1 MIQIVQGTIDALSL
15 GGMYAL
21 TALGIALI
29 FGILRLVNLAHGE
42 LIMLAAYAIFFVAA
56 STPFAVLVGAA
67 VVAAVLAAL
76 AMERIAFRPMRS
88 ASPATLMVAS
98 FGVSYFLQ
106 NLAVVAMGSQSKPI
120 GLTGFLTESLGLG
133 PFRVAMLDLI
143 TIVTTLTLLALL
155 AAFLRYTLLG
165 LKMRAAAED
174 FRMAR
179 LLGVRAS
186 PVIAVAFL
194 ISGAFA
200 GIVAVL
206 LVARTGTASPTMG
219 ITPLIIG
226 IVAVVIGGMESLSGA
241 VLGGLVLGF
250 LTTGLQVLLPLDL
263 QPFRDAVVF
272 GAVIVFLLFRPQ
284 GIFGWSAARV

>member
-1 MIQIVQGTIDALSL
+1 
-15 GGMYAL
+15 MYAL

-42 LIMLAAYAIFFVAA
+42 LIMLAGYAIFFAAA
-56 STPFAVLVGAA
+56 SVPFAALVGAA
-67 VVAAVLAAL
+67 VVAAVVAAL

-106 NLAVVAMGSQSKPI
+106 NLAVVTMGSQSKPI
-120 GLTGFLTESLGLG
+120 GLTGFLTESLVLG
-133 PFRVAMLDLI
+133 PFRVATLDLV
-143 TIVTTLTLLALL
+143 TIATTLSLLALL

-174 FRMAR
+174 FHMAR
-179 LLGVRAS
+179 LLGVQAS

-226 IVAVVIGGMESLSGA
+226 IVAVVVGGMESLSGA
-241 VLGGLVLGF
+241 VLGGLILGF

>member
-1 MIQIVQGTIDALSL
+1 
-15 GGMYAL
+15 MYAL

-42 LIMLAAYAIFFVAA
+42 LIMLAGYAIFFAAA
-56 STPFAVLVGAA
+56 SVPFAALVGAA
-67 VVAAVLAAL
+67 VVAAVVAAL

-106 NLAVVAMGSQSKPI
+106 NLAVVTMGSQSKPI
-120 GLTGFLTESLGLG
+120 GLTGFLTESLVLG
-133 PFRVAMLDLI
+133 PFRVATLDLV
-143 TIVTTLTLLALL
+143 TIATTLTLLALL

-165 LKMRAAAED
+165 LKVRAAAED

-186 PVIAVAFL
+186 SVIAVAFL

-226 IVAVVIGGMESLSGA
+226 IVAVVVGGMESLSGA
-241 VLGGLVLGF
+241 VLGGLILGF
-250 LTTGLQVLLPLDL
+250 LTTGLQVLLPLAL

>member
-1 MIQIVQGTIDALSL
+1 
-15 GGMYAL
+15 MYAL

-42 LIMLAAYAIFFVAA
+42 LIMLAGYAIFFAAA
-56 STPFAVLVGAA
+56 SVPFAALVGAA
-67 VVAAVLAAL
+67 VVAAVVAAL

-106 NLAVVAMGSQSKPI
+106 NLAVVTMGSQSKPI
-120 GLTGFLTESLGLG
+120 GLTGFLTESLMLG
-133 PFRVAMLDLI
+133 PFRVATLDLV
-143 TIVTTLTLLALL
+143 TIATTLTLLALL

-165 LKMRAAAED
+165 LKMRAAADD

-226 IVAVVIGGMESLSGA
+226 IVAVVVGGMESLSGA
-241 VLGGLVLGF
+241 VLGGLILGF
-250 LTTGLQVLLPLDL
+250 LTTGLQVLLPLAL

>member
-1 MIQIVQGTIDALSL
+1 
-15 GGMYAL
+15 MYAL

-42 LIMLAAYAIFFVAA
+42 LIMLAGYAIFFAAA
-56 STPFAVLVGAA
+56 SVPFAALVGAA
-67 VVAAVLAAL
+67 VVAAVVAAL

-106 NLAVVAMGSQSKPI
+106 NLAVVTMGSQSKPI
-120 GLTGFLTESLGLG
+120 GLTGFLTESLALG
-133 PFRVAMLDLI
+133 PFRVATLDLV
-143 TIVTTLTLLALL
+143 TIATTLTLLALL
-155 AAFLRYTLLG
+155 AAFLRFTLLG

-226 IVAVVIGGMESLSGA
+226 IVAVVVGGMESLSGA
-241 VLGGLVLGF
+241 VLGGLILGF
-250 LTTGLQVLLPLDL
+250 LTTGLQVLLPLAL

>member
-1 MIQIVQGTIDALSL
+1 
-15 GGMYAL
+15 MYAL

-42 LIMLAAYAIFFVAA
+42 LIMLAGYAIFFAAA
-56 STPFAVLVGAA
+56 SVPFAALVGAA
-67 VVAAVLAAL
+67 VVAAVVAAL

-106 NLAVVAMGSQSKPI
+106 NLAVVTMGSQSKPI
-120 GLTGFLTESLGLG
+120 GLTGFLTESLVLG
-133 PFRVAMLDLI
+133 PFRVATLDLV
-143 TIVTTLTLLALL
+143 TIATTLTLLALL

-226 IVAVVIGGMESLSGA
+226 IVAVVVGGMESLSGA
-241 VLGGLVLGF
+241 VLGGLILGF
-250 LTTGLQVLLPLDL
+250 LTTGLQVLLPLAL

-284 GIFGWSAARV
+284 GIFGWNAARV

>member
-1 MIQIVQGTIDALSL
+1 
-15 GGMYAL
+15 MYAL

-42 LIMLAAYAIFFVAA
+42 LIMLAGYAIFFAAA
-56 STPFAVLVGAA
+56 SVPFAAVVGAA
-67 VVAAVLAAL
+67 VVAAVVAAL

-106 NLAVVAMGSQSKPI
+106 NLAVVTMGSQSKPI
-120 GLTGFLTESLGLG
+120 GLTGFLTESLVLG
-133 PFRVAMLDLI
+133 PFRVATLDLV
-143 TIVTTLTLLALL
+143 TIATTLTLLALL

-226 IVAVVIGGMESLSGA
+226 IVAVVVGGMESLSGA
-241 VLGGLVLGF
+241 VLGGLILGF
-250 LTTGLQVLLPLDL
+250 LTTGLQVLLPLAL

>member
-1 MIQIVQGTIDALSL
+1 
-15 GGMYAL
+15 MYAL

-42 LIMLAAYAIFFVAA
+42 LIMLAGYAIFFAVA
-56 STPFAVLVGAA
+56 SVPFAALVGAA
-67 VVAAVLAAL
+67 VVAAVVAAL

-106 NLAVVAMGSQSKPI
+106 NLAVVTMGSQSKPI
-120 GLTGFLTESLGLG
+120 GLTGFLTESLVLG
-133 PFRVAMLDLI
+133 PFRVATLDLV
-143 TIVTTLTLLALL
+143 TIATTLTLLALL

-226 IVAVVIGGMESLSGA
+226 IVAVVVGGMESLSGA
-241 VLGGLVLGF
+241 VLGGLILGF
-250 LTTGLQVLLPLDL
+250 LTTGLQVLLPLAL

>member
-1 MIQIVQGTIDALSL
+1 
-15 GGMYAL
+15 MYAL

-42 LIMLAAYAIFFVAA
+42 LIMLAGYAIFFAAA
-56 STPFAVLVGAA
+56 SVPFAALVGAA
-67 VVAAVLAAL
+67 VVAAVVAAL

-106 NLAVVAMGSQSKPI
+106 NLAVVTMGSQSKPI
-120 GLTGFLTESLGLG
+120 GLTGFLTESLVLG
-133 PFRVAMLDLI
+133 PFRVATLDLV
-143 TIVTTLTLLALL
+143 TIATTLTLLALL

-179 LLGVRAS
+179 LLGVRAG

-226 IVAVVIGGMESLSGA
+226 IVAVVVGGMESLSGA
-241 VLGGLVLGF
+241 VLGGLILGF
-250 LTTGLQVLLPLDL
+250 LTTGLQVLLPLAL

>member
-1 MIQIVQGTIDALSL
+1 
-15 GGMYAL
+15 MYAL

-42 LIMLAAYAIFFVAA
+42 LIMLAGYAIFFAAA
-56 STPFAVLVGAA
+56 SVPFAALVGAA
-67 VVAAVLAAL
+67 VVAAVVAAL

-106 NLAVVAMGSQSKPI
+106 NLAVVTMGSQSKPI
-120 GLTGFLTESLGLG
+120 GLTGFLTESLVLG
-133 PFRVAMLDLI
+133 PFRVATLDLV
-143 TIVTTLTLLALL
+143 TIATTLTLLALL

-226 IVAVVIGGMESLSGA
+226 IVAVVVGGMESLSGA
-241 VLGGLVLGF
+241 VLGGLILGF
-250 LTTGLQVLLPLDL
+250 LTTGLQVLLPLAL

>member
-1 MIQIVQGTIDALSL
+1 
-15 GGMYAL
+15 MYAL

-42 LIMLAAYAIFFVAA
+42 LIMLAGYAIFFAAA
-56 STPFAVLVGAA
+56 SVPFAALVGAA
-67 VVAAVLAAL
+67 VVAAVVAAL

-106 NLAVVAMGSQSKPI
+106 NLAVVTMGSQSKPI
-120 GLTGFLTESLGLG
+120 GLTGFLTESLVLG
-133 PFRVAMLDLI
+133 PFRVATLDLV
-143 TIVTTLTLLALL
+143 TIATTLALLALL

-226 IVAVVIGGMESLSGA
+226 IVAVVVGGMESLSGA
-241 VLGGLVLGF
+241 VLGGLILGF
-250 LTTGLQVLLPLDL
+250 LTTGLQVLLPLAL

>member
-1 MIQIVQGTIDALSL
+1 
-15 GGMYAL
+15 MYAL

-42 LIMLAAYAIFFVAA
+42 LIMLAGYAIFFAAA
-56 STPFAVLVGAA
+56 SVPFAALVGAA
-67 VVAAVLAAL
+67 VVAAAVAAL

-106 NLAVVAMGSQSKPI
+106 NLAVVTMGSQSKPI
-120 GLTGFLTESLGLG
+120 GLTGFLTESLVLG
-133 PFRVAMLDLI
+133 PFRVATLDLV
-143 TIVTTLTLLALL
+143 TIATTLTLLALL

-226 IVAVVIGGMESLSGA
+226 IVAVVVGGMESLSGA
-241 VLGGLVLGF
+241 VLGGLILGF
-250 LTTGLQVLLPLDL
+250 LTTGLQVLLPLAL

>member
-1 MIQIVQGTIDALSL
+1 
-15 GGMYAL
+15 MYAL

-42 LIMLAAYAIFFVAA
+42 LIMLAGYAIFFAAA
-56 STPFAVLVGAA
+56 SVPFAALVGAA
-67 VVAAVLAAL
+67 VVAAVVAAL

-106 NLAVVAMGSQSKPI
+106 NLAVVTMGSQSKPI
-120 GLTGFLTESLGLG
+120 GLTGFLTESLMLG
-133 PFRVAMLDLI
+133 PFRVATLDLV
-143 TIVTTLTLLALL
+143 TIATTLTLLALL

-226 IVAVVIGGMESLSGA
+226 IVAVVVGGMESLSGA
-241 VLGGLVLGF
+241 VLGGLILGF
-250 LTTGLQVLLPLDL
+250 LTTGLQVLLPLAL